1 MIVDGEGN
9 LNYFEMWNYVIVL
22 ELSHLRWTPEEII
35 IKILIS
41 LHGYQYLLDFRDEWH
56 GIFETD

>member
-9 LNYFEMWNYVIVL
+9 LNYFEMRSYVIVL
-22 ELSHLRWTPEEII
+22 ELNHFWWTPEEII

-41 LHGYQYLLDFRDEWH
+41 LHGYQYLLDFHDKWH
-56 GIFETD
+56 GIFETG